1 MKHITAVM
9 LLMLIIGK
17 IGAIDT
23 ESYQFVDHL
32 LTLPGPGIPHIFED
46 GVLFTAPSKEYG
58 TVGISFA
65 YEHFSKIH
73 WFQKL
78 VVPKDT
84 GTMTAQELASTVPI
98 YQDTGILFYAHTVP
112 ERENLKSLDYRL
124 IIDGLWTRDPFNPSS
139 RFDQATGLF
148 LSTVSLEALTRL
160 PMTDS
165 IPGSLHFIYN
175 GPSRQTITVAGT
187 FNRWDPFMYQLI
199 EDNRNPGR
207 YSLTLTLPPGTYQ
220 YVFFNKGERI
230 LDLNNPNRTY
240 TADGKAASEATVR

>member
-1 MKHITAVM
+1 MKHITAAM

-84 GTMTAQELASTVPI
+84 GAMKMLKVRAGMLLKCSTEWG
-98 YQDTGILFYAHTVP
+98 Q
-112 ERENLKSLDYRL
+112 L
-124 IIDGLWTRDPFNPSS
+124 II
-139 RFDQATGLF
+139 
-148 LSTVSLEALTRL
+148 V
-160 PMTDS
+160 
-165 IPGSLHFIYN
+165 
-175 GPSRQTITVAGT
+175 
-187 FNRWDPFMYQLI
+187 
-199 EDNRNPGR
+199 
-207 YSLTLTLPPGTYQ
+207 
-220 YVFFNKGERI
+220 
-230 LDLNNPNRTY
+230 
-240 TADGKAASEATVR
+240 